1 MEDCKQKLKEKED
14 EINILKRNVTEMNT
28 KCMKIQNENATL
40 SNDIKQLSIALNM
53 AHDTHTGLSKANEI
67 VA

>member
-1 MEDCKQKLKEKED
+1 M
-14 EINILKRNVTEMNT
+14 TT
-28 KCMKIQNENATL
+28 KMFAMSFGNWLQDF

-67 VA
+67 VE

>member
-40 SNDIKQLSIALNM
+40 SNDIKQLNREYHL
-53 AHDTHTGLSKANEI
+53 EI
-67 VA
+67 ERYDQQYGNKYQ